1 MHRSIGVL
9 VMALPALF
17 AADPAYQSAELKLER
32 LEKQAYKPGDVLEF
46 TPQEIDA
53 WVRVAV
59 PEAVPEGVRNPRLEI
74 GMDSATGSALVD
86 FLKIKE
92 ARGSS
97 TNRLLASMIEGEH
110 PLKVSVRLACGAG
123 KCTVFLTRVE
133 LAGAVAE
140 GALLDFLIKSFFTPL
155 YPDAKIN
162 QPFEVGYNIDR
173 IDFLPGG
180 IRVAIKK

>member
-1 MHRSIGVL
+1 MYRSIGVL

-17 AADPAYQSAELKLER
+17 AADPAYQSAEFKLER
-32 LEKQAYKPGDVLEF
+32 LEKQDLKPGEVVEF
-46 TPQEIDA
+46 TPQEVDA
-53 WVRVAV
+53 WVRIGV
-59 PEAVPEGVRNPRLEI
+59 PEAVPEGVKNPRLEI

-110 PLKVSVRLACGAG
+110 PLKVSVRIACGTG
-123 KCTVFLTRVE
+123 KCTVSLTRME
-133 LAGAVAE
+133 LAGAVVE
-140 GALLDFLIKSFFTPL
+140 GALLDFLIKSFFVPL

-162 QPFEVGYNIDR
+162 QPFEVGYNVDR
-173 IDFLPGG
+173 IDFRPEG
-180 IRVAIKK
+180 IRVTIKK